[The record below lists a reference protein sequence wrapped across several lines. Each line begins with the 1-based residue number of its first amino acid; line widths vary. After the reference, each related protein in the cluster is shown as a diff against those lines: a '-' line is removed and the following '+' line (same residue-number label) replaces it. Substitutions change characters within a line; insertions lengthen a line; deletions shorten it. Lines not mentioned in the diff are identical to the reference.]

1 MLSESNDQGIDS
13 FSPADSLQ
21 LAIQLSSW
29 IVGSAIPVVFH
40 IFIVF
45 LFENVG
51 DRGPSEGLQAVEC
64 IAQ

>member
-1 MLSESNDQGIDS
+1 MLSESNGQGIDS
-13 FSPADSLQ
+13 FSPADSFQ
-21 LAIQLSSW
+21 LAIEVPGW

-40 IFIVF
+40 ILIVF
-45 LFENVG
+45 LLENVG